1 MVKMSILPKPA
12 NLSEAISRVDAML
25 VKIGYKKEDD
35 GIYRHYDEQ
44 GKCSTATIT
53 VGDSNA
59 E

>member
-1 MVKMSILPKPA
+1 MMKVSILPKPA
-12 NLSEAISRVDAML
+12 NLTEAISRIDAML
-25 VKIGYKKEDD
+25 VKIGYNKDVD
-35 GIYRHYDEQ
+35 GIYRRYDEK